1 MDTIVE
7 KRGQLNY
14 CIVCNKRLCAIGLS
28 RKNGKQTF
36 SDWSGRLTHKKCYQI
51 YQAEKIRKLMEKTKN
66 EG

>member
-1 MDTIVE
+1 METIVE
-7 KRGQLNY
+7 RKGLGY

-51 YQAEKIRKLMEKTKN
+51 HQAERIRKLMEN
-66 EG
+66 NV